1 MTLCVN
7 AVLTG
12 VEEPEA
18 EAGWELPEDHVLSSS
33 PLPDLHPAEDA
44 KHRPGYGGKS
54 ERPSP
59 RPVKVSQ
66 WDEGPVGFPDLQI
79 CHVLPKELKKR
90 LVILSPPVLLT
101 KSLLLV
107 YLGCCV
113 TRACAKKKNK
123 NRKKKILCSF
133 ESQRL
138 LNLTLSLE
146 LN

>member
-79 CHVLPKELKKR
+79 CHVLPKELKKKTCYSFPSCP
-90 LVILSPPVLLT
+90 LDKIFASCLSGLLCDP
-101 KSLLLV
+101 SM
-107 YLGCCV
+107 C
-113 TRACAKKKNK
+113 KKKKK

>member
-79 CHVLPKELKKR
+79 CHVLPKELKKD
-90 LVILSPPVLLT
+90 LLFFPLLSSWQNLCFLFIWAAVWPEHVQ
-101 KSLLLV
+101 
-107 YLGCCV
+107 
-113 TRACAKKKNK
+113 KKKK
-123 NRKKKILCSF
+123 NRKKKNT
-133 ESQRL
+133 L
-138 LNLTLSLE
+138 LFWVTE
-146 LN
+146 AIKPHFKPGT